1 MITSLGSL
9 FKALAVVS
17 LSLLASM
24 SENSPP
30 AAPAEKAGFVAE
42 VKTAQTG
49 PCEVDAQTLCLNG
62 GRFKVQVNWSV
73 PSQGTNG
80 AGTGVALTGDTGYF
94 WFFSSNNIELV
105 IKVVDGRGFNG
116 KFWVFYGA
124 LSNVQYSIAITDT
137 TTGTVRTY
145 ANPFGSLASVA
156 DTAAFDGG
164 TIGVTG
170 ENGLKVENGKSTFED
185 QGPSS
190 GPDPAFDLRPSTLD
204 LRTSEAPCVPGD
216 STLCLNG
223 GRFKVEVAWKV
234 ASQGTSGSGRA
245 VPLTGDTGEFWFFS
259 ANNIELVIKVVDG
272 TAFNGKFWVFYGA
285 LSDVEYKIEVTDTV
299 TGNEKTFV
307 NTAGN
312 LASVADTS
320 GFDTILTPTPTV
332 PAPTA
337 TPTPTSTPTPTPTP
351 TKSAGIVQVV
361 NVGANGLSA
370 FRDTVSLN
378 SFTTIH
384 VGDSVKWVFP
394 SPNLHSTTSGVCS
407 GTGGFYD
414 YGDVCTPDGNWDSG
428 QLYLGQNFTKQF
440 LTAGSYQYYCEVH
453 QSMMTGTVQVNP

>member
-1 MITSLGSL
+1 MMITSVGSL
-9 FKALAVVS
+9 FKALAVVA

-24 SENSPP
+24 SENSSP
-30 AAPAEKAGFVAE
+30 AAPVEKAGFVAE
-42 VKTAQTG
+42 FKTAETG
-49 PCEVDAQTLCLNG
+49 PCEVNAQTLCLNG
-62 GRFKVQVNWSV
+62 GRFKAQVNWSV
-73 PSQGTNG
+73 PSQGTSG

-137 TTGTVRTY
+137 TTGAVRTY

-164 TIGVTG
+164 TNAVTG
-170 ENGLKVENGKSTFED
+170 EEEWKTEGRTSNVEDPGSTPNLDLGSGLKSST
-185 QGPSS
+185 S
-190 GPDPAFDLRPSTLD
+190 GLRPSE
-204 LRTSEAPCVPGD
+204 TSPCVPGD

-223 GRFKVEVAWKV
+223 GRFKVEVGWKV
-234 ASQGTSGSGRA
+234 ASQGTTGSGRA

-259 ANNIELVIKVVDG
+259 ANNIELVIKIVDG

-285 LSDVEYKIEVTDTV
+285 LSNVEYKIEVTDTV

-307 NTAGN
+307 NAAGN

-320 GFDTILTPTPTV
+320 GFDTIPTPTSTV

-337 TPTPTSTPTPTPTP
+337 TPTPTGTPTPTP

-361 NVGANGLSA
+361 NVGVNGATA
-370 FRDTVSLN
+370 FTDTVSLN
-378 SFTTIH
+378 SFTIIH

-394 SPNLHSTTSGVCS
+394 SQRDFHSATSGVC
-407 GTGGFYD
+407 TQGGY
-414 YGDVCTPDGNWDSG
+414 YGDDICTEDGNWDSG
-428 QLYLGQNFTKQF
+428 QLYLGQTFTKQF
-440 LTAGSYQYYCEVH
+440 LTAGSYKYYCQVH
-453 QSMMTGTVQVNP
+453 KSMMTGTVQVVP